1 MNRKIVILDEN
12 KNIINSRELS
22 EDEPLYVKSPDEI
35 KGLKRSKYEKV
46 LLNVDDGI
54 DVLIPYNDNKDFV
67 IQNASYHTADFL
79 NTDYKELFNK
89 SYNKTLPYLE
99 DAGFFDVI
107 RDVNK
112 TGKTRQMT
120 FLYFVNNQIISKYYK
135 VVVKNK
141 DKIYIIIRR
150 ESDFSIVHQEGL
162 DLFYNSPDPLL
173 VVQNKKIVRA
183 NKAAEKIL
191 GYTADELVTKDY
203 FFNNPRFNN
212 KTTPEEVDEIFMKIL
227 NREIFNY
234 TDILTFK
241 NKKGKKV
248 YTKTTLQPSTYNG
261 ENAVLFNYIDISE
274 GIQHE
279 QQAKRLT
286 EALNLVS
293 EISKIAYMYWDSK
306 NGYIWS
312 DEFFKIIEEKP
323 ENLKGNFIN
332 YVIPEDFKK
341 IREQVHLSRKNNS
354 YCKTETKIMTK
365 SGLKDVDIFFNSTTD
380 SEGITKMVGYIQD
393 LTDRI
398 ETENEL
404 KYLLNE
410 KESLLAEVH
419 DRVKNN
425 LQIILSLLTL
435 NTRVN
440 PDKPEKT
447 IESTQNRITSMS
459 LIHEQIYQSPDHAH
473 INLKNYIIEEYQEIF
488 KQNKNI
494 KLDYNMENILIDMD
508 TAIPLGLILSEI
520 MNNTLNYAFP
530 ENGEGIVKVNLK
542 MDEDQLVILTIEDN
556 GIGLPEDVNIKYPTN
571 LGFMVINNLITQI
584 EGSIRILPIEGTGYE
599 IKFHN

>member
-241 NKKGKKV
+241 NKKGKKI
-248 YTKTTLQPSTYNG
+248 YTKTTLQPSKYNG
-261 ENAVLFNYIDISE
+261 ENTVLFNYINI
-274 GIQHE
+274 
-279 QQAKRLT
+279 RVYLPR
-286 EALNLVS
+286 
-293 EISKIAYMYWDSK
+293 DS
-306 NGYIWS
+306 
-312 DEFFKIIEEKP
+312 
-323 ENLKGNFIN
+323 
-332 YVIPEDFKK
+332 
-341 IREQVHLSRKNNS
+341 
-354 YCKTETKIMTK
+354 T
-365 SGLKDVDIFFNSTTD
+365 
-380 SEGITKMVGYIQD
+380 
-393 LTDRI
+393 
-398 ETENEL
+398 
-404 KYLLNE
+404 
-410 KESLLAEVH
+410 
-419 DRVKNN
+419 
-425 LQIILSLLTL
+425 
-435 NTRVN
+435 
-440 PDKPEKT
+440 
-447 IESTQNRITSMS
+447 
-459 LIHEQIYQSPDHAH
+459 
-473 INLKNYIIEEYQEIF
+473 
-488 KQNKNI
+488 
-494 KLDYNMENILIDMD
+494 
-508 TAIPLGLILSEI
+508 
-520 MNNTLNYAFP
+520 
-530 ENGEGIVKVNLK
+530 
-542 MDEDQLVILTIEDN
+542 
-556 GIGLPEDVNIKYPTN
+556 
-571 LGFMVINNLITQI
+571 
-584 EGSIRILPIEGTGYE
+584 
-599 IKFHN
+599 